1 MAKTRITLGAGLTAA
16 ALTFGAA
23 LVGSSPQPALA
34 QFNAYAQS
42 FDGGGQ
48 SGRGDVESRNNRLTV
63 SIRVVTVGD
72 VCVRAVEAVGYD
84 PRLNQRLFRIGFDSG
99 PMTALGVTA
108 YENALASA
116 RTADDAMA
124 ALAAAQRDARPY
136 RRGPGQC

>member
-1 MAKTRITLGAGLTAA
+1 MAKTRITFGAGLTAA
-16 ALTFGAA
+16 ALILAPV
-23 LVGSSPQPALA
+23 LMGSVSRPALA
-34 QFNAYAQS
+34 QS
-42 FDGGGQ
+42 FDSGGQ
-48 SGRGDVESRNNRLTV
+48 SGRGDAESRNNRLTV

-108 YENALASA
+108 YENAFASA
-116 RTADDAMA
+116 RTADGAMA